1 MNSKYT
7 SSTISNSSITINGKT
22 YTSLD
27 EVPEDQKENIREL
40 MEFKFQDLSDG
51 QTLYEYNGTTYESFE
66 DMPQEAQEFWNNMPT
81 LSESLLDKEANRS
94 FLEEKVKQMHN
105 RRFNS
110 TTISDGTYSK
120 QPVEVQAAPKVTP
133 QKARPASQTDQAS
146 QYTSAVQKTNT
157 KYGWVGVVVIV
168 GVVTA
173 VCWKAFT

>member
-7 SSTISNSSITINGKT
+7 SSSISNSSITINGKA

-27 EVPEDQKENIREL
+27 EVPEDQKEHIREL
-40 MEFKFQDLSDG
+40 MEFNFPNLNDG
-51 QTLYEYNGTTYESFE
+51 QTLYEFNGNTYESFE
-66 DMPQEAQEFWNNMPT
+66 DMPQEAQEFWANRPT
-81 LSESLLDKEANRS
+81 LSESFFDKDANRS

-120 QPVEVQAAPKVTP
+120 QPVEVQAAPKITP
-133 QKARPASQTDQAS
+133 QMARPTIQRDQAS